1 MMETFKPIC
10 FVLSLLGLGSICLG
24 SILKHFLCGMLAMVV
39 FAIGVPGSAFAYS
52 YTIKNVGGAPIYWAH
67 AHTVSSVCHDVGID
81 MPQPNGLLPGMSVS
95 FSTSSICLVDSI
107 SFNVNKAGG
116 QWDFSSPYVV
126 QAVEVAD
133 ENAVKI
139 AQAAHAACFAGCPT
153 SLPRLD
159 NKTCLDNCN
168 REYDVSTDLELSV
181 RTRNHQ
187 VCFENCSI
195 LKVCLDGCNRAYD
208 ETPGKTINHTSPP
221 VYPPNWSSPVGMA
234 SGTFVVTLGRTCF
247 TSGFIEGLD
256 KVGVSFVNAVLG
268 KSNQAGVGN
277 VMLSQLLSEVAP
289 EISLAMTLQSAAFFA
304 LSGVSGVYDM
314 GMSTPTNPFE
324 VQKFI
329 PVDASVPMKI
339 RSILHGSV
347 GCGW

>member
-1 MMETFKPIC
+1 MKMSLKS
-10 FVLSLLGLGSICLG
+10 VLYRVLV
-24 SILKHFLCGMLAMVV
+24 MVV
-39 FAIGVPGSAFAYS
+39 FSIGAPGSVFAYS

-67 AHTVSSVCHDVGID
+67 AHTVSSLCHDVGID

-126 QAVEVAD
+126 QAVEVVD
-133 ENAVKI
+133 ENVVKI
-139 AQAAHAACFAGCPT
+139 AQAAHAACFASCPT

-159 NKTCLDNCN
+159 NKVCLDNCN
-168 REYDVSTDLELSV
+168 HEYDISTDLEISV
-181 RTRNHQ
+181 RTKNHQ

-195 LKVCLDGCNRAYD
+195 LKACLDDCNRAYD

-221 VYPPNWSSPVGMA
+221 IYPPNWSSSIGMA
-234 SGTFVVTLGRTCF
+234 SGTFVVTPGRTCF

-256 KVGVSFVNAVLG
+256 KVGVAFENAILE
-268 KSNQAGVGN
+268 KSNMAGVAN
-277 VMLSQLLSEVAP
+277 IMLNQLISAVSP
-289 EISLAMTLQSAAFFA
+289 EISLAMTVQSAAFFA

-314 GMSTPTNPFE
+314 GVSTPNNPFA

-329 PVDASVPMKI
+329 PMDAAVPMKI
-339 RSILHGSV
+339 RDILHGSV